1 MPAPADKTMFEI
13 YREAD
18 YGRLFRVV
26 FFTDLDEHN
35 KEAEIN
41 RAMAGEHVYDGFL
54 VDRRKD
60 EGKKKLTEIIARM
73 NKGEAVTAEQIE
85 RELTAIEAM
94 ATP

>member
-1 MPAPADKTMFEI
+1 MPTPADKTMFEI

-18 YGRLFRVV
+18 YGRQFRVV

-54 VDRRKD
+54 ADRRKE
-60 EGKKKLTEIIARM
+60 EGKKKLVELLARM
-73 NKGEAVTAEQIE
+73 NRGEAITAQDIE

-94 ATP
+94 ASS